1 MYILFPG
8 GGAIESSAETRAQE
22 LQPTT
27 RGEDQKARDD
37 EDHTASLAGVVDI
50 ASHQGSPTQH
60 EGVTKTPEKD
70 GALEKNVLIVD
81 DEALFRGTLRD
92 LVESFGY
99 LCTEANSA
107 DAALELIKKTH
118 FPIIIC
124 DIVMPEMDG
133 LELLGLIK
141 KQYPDVD
148 VLMITGY
155 EHEYS
160 PMQIVQAG
168 ATDFL
173 PKPFTVE
180 QLGAKLYKIEK
191 EKALKN
197 RLFHSSITD
206 ELTRLHNRRHFYEK
220 LNEEIERANRQGR
233 PLSLIMFDLDGFK
246 NFNDRYGHL
255 KGDALLQTVARVLR
269 ESLREH
275 VDSGFRYGGDEF
287 VVILPEAD
295 GKTALVIGNRIKK
308 SFKDTAPGGLTLSM
322 GVAEFQKDFDTET
335 FVHLVDERMYKEKQ
349 KTKEL
354 GQSQLEVDLGKDNYY
369 IHCVNCGSLVHWASW
384 VCENC
389 LADPRKKVVI
399 AKSRNRSG
407 SLPPEIARSEKERRR
422 SPRVRLKKTFLHD
435 GFQATIQ
442 NMSREGIQIKTRM
455 PIAVGDMLTIALV
468 LDNHIV
474 RFNGTVVYLRPL
486 SDGHSLAGLR
496 LFDISEENSRILAR
510 FLDTHSLKSPLE
522 DHEEMD

>member
-1 MYILFPG
+1 MK
-8 GGAIESSAETRAQE
+8 S
-22 LQPTT
+22 
-27 RGEDQKARDD
+27 RGDEDQ
-37 EDHTASLAGVVDI
+37 TPPLAGVVRI

-60 EGVTKTPEKD
+60 ESVMKTPEKER
-70 GALEKNVLIVD
+70 ALEKNVLIVD

-107 DAALELIKKTH
+107 QTALELMKRTH
-118 FPIIIC
+118 FPIVIS

-141 KQYPDVD
+141 EQYPDVD

-155 EHEYS
+155 EHDHS
-160 PMQIVQAG
+160 PMKIVQAG

-191 EKALKN
+191 EKALKSK
-197 RLFHSSITD
+197 LFHSSITD
-206 ELTRLHNRRHFYEK
+206 ELTRLYNRRHFYEK
-220 LNEEIERANRQGR
+220 LNEEIQRANRQGR

-275 VDSGFRYGGDEF
+275 VDCGFRYGGDEF

-295 GKTALVIGNRIKK
+295 GKTALLIGNLIKK

-369 IHCVNCGSLVHWASW
+369 IHCVNCGNLVHWASW
-384 VCENC
+384 VCESC
-389 LADPRKKVVI
+389 LADPRKKVAI
-399 AKSRNRSG
+399 EKSRERSG
-407 SLPPEIARSEKERRR
+407 PLLREIIRTEKERRR

-442 NMSREGIQIKTRM
+442 NMSQEGIQIKTRM

-468 LDNHIV
+468 LENNIV

-496 LFDISEENSRILAR
+496 FFDISDENSRILSR
-510 FLDTHSLKSPLE
+510 FLETHSLKSPLQN
-522 DHEEMD
+522 HTEMD